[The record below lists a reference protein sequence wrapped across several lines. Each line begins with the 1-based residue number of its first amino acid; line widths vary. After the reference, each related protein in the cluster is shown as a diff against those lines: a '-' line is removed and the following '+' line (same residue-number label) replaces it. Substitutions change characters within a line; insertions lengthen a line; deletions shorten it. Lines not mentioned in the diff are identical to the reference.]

1 LKEAYAVRR
10 TVPPSAEIEARI
22 DQLLAVG
29 VGENPRESL
38 SELARLGARLIIQR
52 AVEDE
57 FDAWLGR
64 ARYERRP
71 DYQRGL
77 RNYQG
82 ALRNGFRSRTVQTAE
97 GELQVEIPQ
106 VREAAEPFVSKLFP
120 RGTKLLRTEPLRAMV
135 IGAFVRG
142 LSMRDVESL
151 CEKAGLGKLSKS
163 TASRICQ
170 ELRERFEAFKRRDL
184 YDIHLAAL
192 FLDAVFLSVRP
203 DGPKEGVLLA
213 WGFTEEGE
221 RVLLSVMLGMRES
234 HEDWLALGRDLI
246 ARGLGAPL
254 LIVADGAPGLIK
266 AVEQCWPASDR
277 QHCCVHRLRNL
288 LAKLP
293 ERERERVRAA
303 YWQAL
308 DDATDEHDSKQRLG
322 ALVDELDGGGY
333 SAAAK
338 CLADDLDAL
347 VVHLR
352 YPTRHRRRWRS
363 TNLLERSLAELKRRT
378 KVIGRFPGEES
389 CLTLVWAVLDLL
401 ITHEA
406 NGIRFT
412 ELDRQRLNRVRYH
425 EPDHAIAEEVTA
437 A

>member
-10 TVPPSAEIEARI
+10 TVPPSAEIEDQI
-22 DQLLAVG
+22 DELLAVG

-38 SELARLGARLIIQR
+38 SDLAKLGARLIIQR

-71 DYQRGL
+71 EYQRGL
-77 RNYQG
+77 RNYG
-82 ALRNGFRSRTVQTAE
+82 SGLRNGFRPRRVQTGE
-97 GELQVEIPQ
+97 GEIQVDIPQ
-106 VREAAEPFVSKLFP
+106 VRETAEPFVSKLFP
-120 RGTKLLRTEPLRAMV
+120 CSRKLLRTEPLRAMV

-142 LSMRDVESL
+142 LSMRDIESL
-151 CEKAGLGKLSKS
+151 CQKAGLGKLSKS
-163 TASRICQ
+163 TASRICE
-170 ELRERFEAFKRRDL
+170 ELRERFERFKARSL
-184 YDIHLAAL
+184 YEVQLAAL
-192 FLDAVFLSVRP
+192 FLDAVFLPVRP
-203 DGPKEGVLLA
+203 EGPKEGVLVA

-277 QHCCVHRLRNL
+277 QHCAVHRVRNL

-293 ERERERVRAA
+293 ERERDRIRGA

-308 DDATDEHDSKQRLG
+308 DDATGEADGKRRMQDARGRARSLG
-322 ALVDELDGGGY
+322 L
-333 SAAAK
+333 
-338 CLADDLDAL
+338 
-347 VVHLR
+347 
-352 YPTRHRRRWRS
+352 HRRG
-363 TNLLERSLAELKRRT
+363 
-378 KVIGRFPGEES
+378 KVPR
-389 CLTLVWAVLDLL
+389 
-401 ITHEA
+401 
-406 NGIRFT
+406 
-412 ELDRQRLNRVRYH
+412 
-425 EPDHAIAEEVTA
+425 
-437 A
+437 

>member
-1 LKEAYAVRR
+1 VRR
-10 TVPPSAEIEARI
+10 TVPPSAEIEEQI
-22 DQLLAVG
+22 DALLAVG
-29 VGENPRESL
+29 VGENPREAL
-38 SELARLGARLIIQR
+38 TELARLGARLIIQR

-64 ARYERRP
+64 ARYERRAEAP
-71 DYQRGL
+71 PG
-77 RNYQG
+77 
-82 ALRNGFRSRTVQTAE
+82 LRNGFRPRRVQTAE
-97 GELQVEIPQ
+97 GELSVQIPQ

-151 CEKAGLGKLSKS
+151 CEQAGLGKLSKS
-163 TASRICQ
+163 TAARICS
-170 ELRERFEAFKRRDL
+170 ELRDRFEAFGRRDL

-192 FLDAVFLSVRP
+192 FLDATFLAVRR
-203 DGPKEGVLLA
+203 DGPKEGVLVA
-213 WGFTEEGE
+213 WGFTEDGE
-221 RVLLSVMLGMRES
+221 RVLLAVMLGMREA

-246 ARGLGAPL
+246 ARGLGAPM

-277 QHCCVHRLRNL
+277 QHCAVHRVRNL

-293 ERERERVRAA
+293 ERERERVRHA
-303 YWQAL
+303 YWHAL
-308 DDATDEHDSKQRLG
+308 NDATNERDAKQRLQALLDQLEG
-322 ALVDELDGGGY
+322 AGY
-333 SAAAK
+333 TAAAR

-352 YPTRHRRRWRS
+352 YPARHRRRWRS
-363 TNLLERSLAELKRRT
+363 TNLLERSLGEVKRRT
-378 KVIGRFPGEES
+378 KVIGRFPGETS
-389 CLTLVWAVLDLL
+389 CLTLVWAVLDLY
-401 ITHEA
+401 ITHA
-406 NGIRFT
+406 TNGIKFT
-412 ELDRQRLNRVRYH
+412 QLERQRLKQMKYEGH
-425 EPDHAIAEEVTA
+425 EQSIPEEVTA

>member
-1 LKEAYAVRR
+1 MKEAYAVRR
-10 TVPPSAEIEARI
+10 TVPPSAEIEAQI

-29 VGENPRESL
+29 VGEDPRAAL
-38 SELARLGARLIIQR
+38 SQLAKLGARLIIQR
-52 AVEDE
+52 AVEEE

-71 DYQRGL
+71 DVEARM
-77 RNYQG
+77 RN
-82 ALRNGFRSRTVQTAE
+82 AFRARTLQTAE
-97 GELQVEIPQ
+97 GELSVEIPQ
-106 VREAAEPFVSKLFP
+106 VREAAAPFVSRLFP
-120 RGTKLLRTEPLRAMV
+120 RGTKLLRTEPLKALV

-151 CEKAGLGKLSKS
+151 CEEAGLGSVSK
-163 TASRICQ
+163 ASAARICT
-170 ELRERFEAFKRRDL
+170 ELRDRFQSFQRRDL
-184 YDIHLAAL
+184 YEIRLVAL
-192 FLDAVFLSVRP
+192 FLDATFLAVRP
-203 DGPKEGVLLA
+203 SGPKEGVLVA
-213 WGFTEEGE
+213 WGFTDTGE
-221 RVLLSVMLGMRES
+221 RVLLAVMLGMRES
-234 HEDWLALGRDLI
+234 YEDWQALGRDLI
-246 ARGLGAPL
+246 ARGLGAPM

-266 AVEQCWPASDR
+266 AIEHCWPDSDR
-277 QHCCVHRLRNL
+277 QHCAVHRVRNL

-293 ERERERVRAA
+293 EPQRDRVRQA

-308 DDATDEHDSKQRLG
+308 DDAINPRDAKQRLQS
-322 ALVDELDGGGY
+322 LVDELETGGF
-333 SAAAK
+333 SAAAR

-363 TNLLERSLAELKRRT
+363 TNLLERSLGEVKRRT
-378 KVIGRFPGEES
+378 KVMGRFPGEDS

-401 ITHEA
+401 ITHET

-412 ELDRQRLNRVRYH
+412 ALDRQHLNRTRYTA
-425 EPDHAIAEEVTA
+425 PAAAAEEVTA

>member
-1 LKEAYAVRR
+1 MRR
-10 TVPPSAEIEARI
+10 TVPPSAVIEEQI
-22 DQLLAVG
+22 DELLAVG

-71 DYQRGL
+71 AHQRGL
-77 RNYQG
+77 RNYDSG
-82 ALRNGFRSRTVQTAE
+82 LRNGFRARTVQTLE
-97 GELQVEIPQ
+97 GELEVEIPQ
-106 VREAAEPFVSKLFP
+106 AREAAEPFVSKLFP
-120 RGTKLLRTEPLRAMV
+120 CSTKVLRTEPLRAMV

-142 LSMRDVESL
+142 LSMRDIESL
-151 CEKAGLGKLSKS
+151 CEKAGLGKLSKT
-163 TASRICQ
+163 TASRICS
-170 ELRERFEAFKRRDL
+170 ELRQRFEAFKRRDL
-184 YDIHLAAL
+184 YDVQVAAL

-203 DGPKEGVLLA
+203 DGPKEGVLVA

-221 RVLLSVMLGMRES
+221 RVLLAVMLGMRES

-254 LIVADGAPGLIK
+254 LVVADGAPGLIK

-277 QHCCVHRLRNL
+277 QHCCVHRVRNL

-293 ERERERVRAA
+293 DRERERIRQA

-308 DDATDEHDSKQRLG
+308 DDATDERDGKQRLQ
-322 ALVDELDGGGY
+322 ALVDELDRAGY
-333 SAAAK
+333 TAAAK

-363 TNLLERSLAELKRRT
+363 TNLLERSLAEVKRRT
-378 KVIGRFPGEES
+378 KVIGRFPGETS
-389 CLTLVWAVLDLL
+389 CLTLVWAVLDLY
-401 ITHEA
+401 ITHA
-406 NGIRFT
+406 KNGVRFSQL
-412 ELDRQRLNRVRYH
+412 ERQRLRRIRH
-425 EPDHAIAEEVTA
+425 AGSEPTTDTEVSA